1 MDWRFVIKLLTA
13 LVFTFTF
20 TLLAGCSSGGDN
32 SSTDTIVVVRPNAN
46 PDTSTVESADAASTI
61 SGSGADTSTITSTD
75 TADAGTDTGTDI
87 GTDIGTDTGTDT
99 GTDIGTDTDTD
110 TDTDT
115 STDTSM
121 DTGSDMGADI
131 INQTV
136 DRQINAE
143 NAETLLR
150 EVSAIV
156 NEEPIKAF
164 MQQWQS
170 TFGGTG
176 PWIDFSES
184 GPMQEVSRGELA
196 ESVTLNYDDYWGE
209 PATDVATEFT
219 EHACTGGG
227 AATGLNATSVY
238 AHILDNCAV
247 SSGTHSGEILR
258 IKTFNRGDQFKG
270 HYKNLK
276 LVDSQQIESTL
287 SGRFT
292 DGPNLLGLGKG
303 YAPGWIDVE
312 FIGTQNNEPFALTD
326 FTLIRSELNYY
337 QTDFL
342 QGSFTASI
350 KADFEVAA
358 DWSQQAKLSVSV
370 DVSLRDGPEAAGS
383 TAWDTG
389 SISVNAS
396 DGSWMKVEL
405 DTVNTSEFS
414 IILENNEVIG
424 PYNWV
429 DGYLLELSRHW

>member
-1 MDWRFVIKLLTA
+1 
-13 LVFTFTF
+13 
-20 TLLAGCSSGGDN
+20 
-32 SSTDTIVVVRPNAN
+32 
-46 PDTSTVESADAASTI
+46 
-61 SGSGADTSTITSTD
+61 
-75 TADAGTDTGTDI
+75 
-87 GTDIGTDTGTDT
+87 
-99 GTDIGTDTDTD
+99 
-110 TDTDT
+110 
-115 STDTSM
+115 
-121 DTGSDMGADI
+121 
-131 INQTV
+131 
-136 DRQINAE
+136 
-143 NAETLLR
+143 
-150 EVSAIV
+150 
-156 NEEPIKAF
+156 

-227 AATGLNATSVY
+227 
-238 AHILDNCAV
+238 
-247 SSGTHSGEILR
+247 
-258 IKTFNRGDQFKG
+258 
-270 HYKNLK
+270 
-276 LVDSQQIESTL
+276 QIESTL